1 MSNDTMPRLQTPTQT
16 KARVSVAIDIEKKQ
30 ALEAYAKGQNRSVHF
45 VMLEM
50 IDRALQEAKE
60 EAEYQEYIKSR
71 VMRSYNEM
79 MENGSQGVSSSE
91 AKKIV
96 MQRVREKLENNK

>member
-16 KARVSVAIDIEKKQ
+16 KARVSVALDIEKKQ

-45 VMLEM
+45 VMLEI

-60 EAEYQEYIKSR
+60 ETEYQEYIKNR
-71 VMRSYNEM
+71 VLASEKRLNE
-79 MENGSQGVSSSE
+79 QGADNLTKE
-91 AKKIV
+91 
-96 MQRVREKLENNK
+96 QVRANIKQFLASNK